1 MAGKAA
7 SGQFKLSFWLTLVS
21 FCAFAIAFGLYVM
34 AEKEVDD
41 VNENRFVSHE
51 LTDELI
57 RTSEDL
63 TRFARA
69 YVITGD
75 TVYRQYFNEVMEVR
89 EGKRPRLPFGEY
101 AFHDLTPTLESG
113 SPAAVI
119 APAKSILQ
127 LLREAGLS
135 DKEFELLLVAK
146 TNSDILT
153 KLEKQ
158 AMEMAENPGRNV
170 DLGRERAIRLLFDQ
184 EYRAAKLN
192 ILAPVSEAHRLMSIR
207 LDIKLEESKKTAK
220 QILIAFLLL
229 GLVTLGLFWRAYRQ
243 LQKIL
248 GGNVVDLQQCLAALG
263 RGQFDTP
270 SHQPEAPPH
279 SIMAGIQA
287 TRQQLARIDQELRAE
302 LEKSHRINQ
311 MYLALAQ
318 CNQSILRI
326 EEKDDLFPRICQD
339 AVILAGL
346 KVAWVALCDP
356 LKQEM
361 QVVSECSSGM
371 PNGIDEIPGE
381 VVQRQF
387 DFHFPYCCRG
397 EAVWYPDIHDPVQ
410 AEGWRALAQQYHCG
424 AIAALPLLVNHQAI
438 GSFIVCAENPAAFD
452 EVVRTLLTE
461 FAVDVG
467 HVLNRFELEKER
479 QHSLQIE
486 ELRSFLLEKVTASLT
501 LHHFLEEAVNK
512 VEAILPHCYCTVMLL
527 DKDGVSLR
535 CGAMPSLPVFFS
547 EAIDGLKV
555 GPGKGSCGN
564 AIATGERTIAE
575 DIAVHPFWRD
585 YWPLAQRAGLRSCWS
600 EPIISTSGKIYGAF
614 AIYHA
619 DPRAPSAFDLQLLEM
634 AAGLAALAIEHRQ
647 SLDAQHKLSQA
658 VEQSSNAILITDSDI
673 QIEYAN
679 ASYLQN
685 TGRRLQDIIGS
696 RPSILSSGKTPPATY
711 QEMWD
716 QLRKGESWKGELIN
730 RYTDGTEHVDLTHIS
745 PIRDA
750 KGHVTHFL
758 AIQEDITD
766 KKRNDERI
774 RYLAHFDLLTGLPNR
789 SLLEER
795 ARAAISHAERN
806 QRRLALLFLD
816 LDHFKDVNDT
826 LGHSIGDS
834 LLVEVASR
842 LRQNLREED
851 VLSRLGG
858 DEFIVMLTDVDEK
871 STERIAQKLIS
882 LVSTSF
888 AIGGYELNVTPSIGI
903 AVYPEDGADLET
915 LLRNADAAMYRS
927 KTQGRNTFSFF
938 TREMQERSA
947 RHLELVNALRH
958 ALAGQQFALH
968 YQPQISL
975 TGRKLAG
982 AEALLRWTHP
992 VLGVVSPAEFIP
1004 VAEESGLI
1012 LEIGEWVLRTAL
1024 QQLKVWRDHGLLD
1037 FCMAVNLS
1045 AVQFRNK
1052 ELPSLVQRLLEE
1064 TGVPPDCLELE
1075 LTESMAMHDPAAAIA
1090 MMNQLHAQGVRLSI
1104 DDFGTGYSSLS
1115 YLKQFKVYKLKI
1127 DKSFVHDV
1135 SEDPEDEAIISAVIS
1150 MAHKLEMITIAE
1162 GVETP
1167 DQLSFLQGQGCD
1179 EIQGY
1184 LFSRPLPPDAFMR
1197 WVEHDLKTYLQ

>member
-1 MAGKAA
+1 MGGNAA
-7 SGQFKLSFWLTLVS
+7 SGQFRLSFWLTLVS
-21 FCAFAIAFGLYVM
+21 FCAFAVAFGLYVI
-34 AEKEVDD
+34 AEKEVDE
-41 VNENRFVSHE
+41 VNENRFMSHE

-75 TVYRQYFNEVMEVR
+75 TVYRQYFNEVMDVR
-89 EGKRPRLPFGEY
+89 EGRSPRLPFGEY
-101 AFHDLTPTLESG
+101 AFHDLTPTLEAA
-113 SPAAVI
+113 SPASLI
-119 APAKSILQ
+119 TPAKPILQ
-127 LLREAGLS
+127 MLREAGLS

-153 KLEKQ
+153 RLEKK
-158 AMEMAENPGRNV
+158 AMDMAENPGRNV
-170 DLGRERAIRLLFDQ
+170 DIGRERAIRLLHDE

-192 ILAPVSEAHRLMSIR
+192 ILAPISDAHRLMSVR
-207 LDIKLEESKKTAK
+207 LDIKLEESKKRAN

-229 GLVTLGLFWRAYRQ
+229 GLITLGLFVRAYLQ

-263 RGQFDTP
+263 RGQF
-270 SHQPEAPPH
+270 QAPPYQPAAPPD
-279 SIMAGIQA
+279 SIMGGIQA
-287 TRQQLARIDQELRAE
+287 TRQQLSRIDQELRAE

-361 QVVSECSSGM
+361 QVVSECSSGTLTGEADITGG
-371 PNGIDEIPGE
+371 NG
-381 VVQRQF
+381 RQF

-397 EAVWYPDIHDPVQ
+397 EAVWYPDIHDPAQ
-410 AEGWRALAQQYHCG
+410 TEGWRLLAQQYQCG
-424 AIAALPLLVNHQAI
+424 AIAALPLMVNHRAI

-486 ELRSFLLEKVTASLT
+486 ELRSFLLEKVTATLT

-512 VEAILPHCYCTVMLL
+512 VEAILPHCFCTVMLV
-527 DKDGVSLR
+527 DKDGVTLR
-535 CGAMPSLPVFFS
+535 SGAMPSLPVFFS

-564 AIATGERTIAE
+564 TIATGERTIAE
-575 DIAVHPFWRD
+575 DLAVHPFWRD

-600 EPIISTSGKIYGAF
+600 EPIMSTSGRIFGAF
-614 AIYHA
+614 AIYHSE
-619 DPRAPSAFDLQLLEM
+619 PRAPTAFDLQLLEM

-795 ARAAISHAERN
+795 ARAAINHAERN
-806 QRRLALLFLD
+806 QRRLAVLFLD

-851 VLSRLGG
+851 LLSRLGG

-871 STERIAQKLIS
+871 SAERIAQKLIS
-882 LVSTSF
+882 LVSTPF

-903 AVYPEDGADLET
+903 AVYPDDGVDLET

-968 YQPQISL
+968 YQPQVSL

-992 VLGVVSPAEFIP
+992 ALGVVSPAEFIP

-1024 QQLKVWRDHGLLD
+1024 QQLKVWRDQGLSD

-1162 GVETP
+1162 GVETH
-1167 DQLSFLQGQGCD
+1167 DQLHFLQGQGCD

-1184 LFSRPLPPDAFMR
+1184 FFSRPLPPDDFLR
-1197 WVEHDLKTYLQ
+1197 WVQHDLKNHLQ